1 MKSDGRM
8 SAMFRMM
15 NGAHRTDLD
24 GHISVVANR
33 DGFTFGDQLQA
44 PVGDVVFSKV
54 NYDTPG
60 TDSVEEY
67 VELYNPS
74 QVDVNLA
81 GWLVTDGTKEVRRFV
96 ANNPRTNPADIDLL
110 VKAGST
116 PDLMQLSDPDP
127 EIEVAQLD
135 VLSRR
140 GLWARRLARLR

>member
-1 MKSDGRM
+1 
-8 SAMFRMM
+8 
-15 NGAHRTDLD
+15 L
-24 GHISVVANR
+24 
-33 DGFTFGDQLQA
+33 
-44 PVGDVVFSKV
+44 
-54 NYDTPG
+54 
-60 TDSVEEY
+60 
-67 VELYNPS
+67 
-74 QVDVNLA
+74 